1 MDDRNT
7 WYHCE
12 NSFDKIGWK
21 DTDGNVDIVG
31 SACGGFNTAQRP
43 STWLASLISRQGGN
57 DTGRAGPTIKGWPG
71 SSSAGQ
77 PTAESSE
84 RPRVL
89 DLGCGLGQ
97 DSRNLARAGFTV
109 TGVDVSLHAIEV
121 ARSLT
126 LPSDGETEFV
136 AYDALALPEPR
147 VPLTFIFDATV
158 YCTLRLQYLNRL
170 YALWRKLLPPGGPAT
185 MLVQCWMP
193 EVAFH
198 DVREA
203 EMDYD
208 FAGAGLT
215 IVHKEG
221 CIKNQDLD
229 MLRTGEQ
236 HTESESKRE
245 IDAYCYYLRRD
256 AASSAPPPS
265 VDPPEMSF
273 YNKVGR
279 LRDLLSID
287 AATPIPAAI
296 KQANQMMGLPD
307 AGTLPQQADEVLRR
321 IFE

>member
-1 MDDRNT
+1 
-7 WYHCE
+7 
-12 NSFDKIGWK
+12 
-21 DTDGNVDIVG
+21 
-31 SACGGFNTAQRP
+31 
-43 STWLASLISRQGGN
+43 
-57 DTGRAGPTIKGWPG
+57 
-71 SSSAGQ
+71 
-77 PTAESSE
+77 
-84 RPRVL
+84 
-89 DLGCGLGQ
+89 
-97 DSRNLARAGFTV
+97 
-109 TGVDVSLHAIEV
+109 
-121 ARSLT
+121 
-126 LPSDGETEFV
+126 
-136 AYDALALPEPR
+136 
-147 VPLTFIFDATV
+147 
-158 YCTLRLQYLNRL
+158 
-170 YALWRKLLPPGGPAT
+170 

-208 FAGAGLT
+208 FVGAGLT

-256 AASSAPPPS
+256 ATSSAPPPS

-279 LRDLLSID
+279 IRELLSID

-296 KQANQMMGLPD
+296 KQANQVMGLPD